1 MSSTNDRN
9 KISNRSAASD
19 AHLRVEVLAFKPHV
33 KNTMKGWLDLALP
46 AVGLKLLGCTLHE
59 KNGSRWIGLPA
70 REYQDNGV
78 RRWAPIVDTL
88 SKEAREALQKA
99 ALAALDAHESVERTN
114 NI

>member
-1 MSSTNDRN
+1 MPSVNEN
-9 KISNRSAASD
+9 NHSNWSRAMYPD
-19 AHLRVEVLAFKPHV
+19 LRVEVLAFKPHV
-33 KNTMKGWLDLALP
+33 KNTMRGWVDLALP

-78 RRWAPIVDTL
+78 RKWSPIVETV

-99 ALAALDAHESVERTN
+99 ALAALDAHEGVERTN